1 MLRLRIVIDPLNE
14 PDSYT
19 IRWEA
24 NATLHLP
31 GASDLY
37 LSVMDALYAINP
49 ATLFMIQVR
58 LTMRQGLAYLLTQSV
73 PACTERQPEFQ
84 ARSGSSAHTNCSC
97 LQGVPSLDSRQ
108 GLAPPLTCIA
118 PACSKR

>member
-24 NATLHLP
+24 NTTLHLP

-58 LTMRQGLAYLLTQSV
+58 LSIQLR
-73 PACTERQPEFQ
+73 
-84 ARSGSSAHTNCSC
+84 
-97 LQGVPSLDSRQ
+97 LQVRLHVRLSM
-108 GLAPPLTCIA
+108 I
-118 PACSKR
+118 

>member
-1 MLRLRIVIDPLNE
+1 MCRGLVLHLWLSDPPYLYFFKLVCRGINQDPVLRLRIVIDPLNE

-37 LSVMDALYAINP
+37 LGVMDALYAINP

-58 LTMRQGLAYLLTQSV
+58 LSMQTAG
-73 PACTERQPEFQ
+73 
-84 ARSGSSAHTNCSC
+84 G
-97 LQGVPSLDSRQ
+97 
-108 GLAPPLTCIA
+108 
-118 PACSKR
+118 

>member
-1 MLRLRIVIDPLNE
+1 MDFTSLNPACRGINQDPVLRLRIVIDPLNE

-58 LTMRQGLAYLLTQSV
+58 LTMHQGLAYLRRVSL
-73 PACTERQPEFQ
+73 PAASTKP
-84 ARSGSSAHTNCSC
+84 
-97 LQGVPSLDSRQ
+97 
-108 GLAPPLTCIA
+108 GL
-118 PACSKR
+118 